1 MRRSILATS
10 LVALF
15 LVVVE
20 PAAAVDASCKR
31 ADARQEHTFKS
42 WVPIENVGTV
52 TWRASMDVRAR
63 DRCNHGALTVTY
75 SWQNG
80 RIEDTGGMLK
90 VTSIAYKTSASPT
103 WRTDGLTQGG
113 CAASARR
120 GCIQIKAGSH
130 VDLSRTTRI
139 THVKLTTA
147 LIYESGVDS
156 TSYAPRSWTCDVRYP
171 TCKKP
176 DKKKKKTKTTK
187 PPANGQLFPPAPA
200 PPSANGGGDSEPP
213 PATHAPPTFGEGGF
227 T

>member
-1 MRRSILATS
+1 MRRLPLLIALAAV
-10 LVALF
+10 LAVAA
-15 LVVVE
+15 E

-31 ADARQEHTFKS
+31 AEAFQEHTFKT

-80 RIEDTGGMLK
+80 RIEDTGGVLK

-103 WRTDGLTQGG
+103 WRTDGLTQGA
-113 CAASARR
+113 CAAGARR

-130 VDLSRTTRI
+130 VDLSRRTRI

-156 TSYAPRSWTCDVRYP
+156 TSYAPRNWTCDVRYP

-176 DKKKKKTKTTK
+176 KKKKKS
-187 PPANGQLFPPAPA
+187 PMSGQLLPPAPA
-200 PPSANGGGDSEPP
+200 PPSTNGGGDGAGGGGQPES
-213 PATHAPPTFGEGGF
+213 APGDNPLIYAGP
-227 T
+227 